1 MYPFFAMLSRMKYI
15 NRWGL
20 MRNTRSENICE
31 HSLEV
36 ALVAHALAAIG
47 NKKFGRDYDPERA
60 ALLAVFHDA
69 PEIITGDMPTP
80 VKYHSEEI
88 RKAYGEV
95 EDLAVEHLVSMLPEE
110 FREDYRKAMTMTGE
124 RDQALRPL
132 LKAADKIS
140 AVIKCV
146 EERRSGNRDF
156 SKAEQTITQ
165 AIRDMK
171 LPEADF
177 FMEEFLPSY
186 GLTIEEQDYTREA
199 GLKFSESSQMV
210 FSKVLPEKPQRRPE
224 NSRRRPENSRRRK
237 KS

>member
-210 FSKVLPEKPQRRPE
+210 FSKVLPEKSQ
-224 NSRRRPENSRRRK
+224 RRPENSRRRK